1 MKFSDKIESILN
13 EEYIESMDDGSLT
26 EAIVK
31 ISQIWEK
38 WKKGPATQKS
48 DIKSA
53 KKELLNFIADALK

>member
-1 MKFSDKIESILN
+1 
-13 EEYIESMDDGSLT
+13 
-26 EAIVK
+26 VK

-53 KKELLNFIADALK
+53 KKELLNFIADDLK